1 MPIAMSRSMS
11 SLLVSWAAGPTV
23 RSAFGRVLVLAGL
36 LALAALGLPPS
47 SAGSFDREPHVA
59 APAKSQSVGGQG
71 CIVLWAMPVDA
82 PITDGYRPPSNPYGP
97 GNRGL
102 EFGTESGD
110 PVRAVASGTVRF
122 AGSVGS
128 SKFVTVEQP
137 SGLRA
142 TYGFVEDILVV
153 AGQSVEQGQTI
164 AAAGPGFHLTARV
177 GARYRDPTPLLEE
190 TCYRVRLVP
199 VPVGVTTG

>member
-1 MPIAMSRSMS
+1 MPMS
-11 SLLVSWAAGPTV
+11 SSLFSRACAPTARFVAGRYLALIGLLLAAGLGPPPA
-23 RSAFGRVLVLAGL
+23 SASSLHQEQRTERG
-36 LALAALGLPPS
+36 ALGDAALQ
-47 SAGSFDREPHVA
+47 A
-59 APAKSQSVGGQG
+59 AAVSG
-71 CIVLWAMPVDA
+71 CEVLWASPVDA

-122 AGSVGS
+122 AGSVGN

-142 TYGFVEDILVV
+142 TYGFVEDILVA
-153 AGQSVEQGQTI
+153 AGQGVETGDTI
-164 AAAGPGFHLTARV
+164 AIAGPAFHLTARV

-199 VPVGVTTG
+199 VPAGVTSG